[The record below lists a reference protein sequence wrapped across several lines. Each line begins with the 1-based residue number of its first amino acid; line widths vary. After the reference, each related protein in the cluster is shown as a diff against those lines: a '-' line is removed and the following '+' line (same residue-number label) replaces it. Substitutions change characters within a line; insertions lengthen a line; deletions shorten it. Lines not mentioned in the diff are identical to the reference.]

1 MNSDITSEQRLRRVE
16 ILLETAAAKI
26 HDNSIAID
34 RLTERTTS
42 NAVAIDRLTERTK
55 SNAEAIDRLTERT
68 TSNAEALD
76 RLTERTNSNAEA
88 IDRLVEQ
95 DLNLT
100 IKIAELM
107 DVFAETLPI
116 IRRQQVNIEEM
127 QAEVRGLQVENRRI
141 LARVFG
147 EES

>member
-1 MNSDITSEQRLRRVE
+1 MSQSYKMNNDITSEQRLRRVE

-26 HDNSIAID
+26 HDTSIAI
-34 RLTERTTS
+34 
-42 NAVAIDRLTERTK
+42 
-55 SNAEAIDRLTERT
+55 
-68 TSNAEALD
+68 D

-100 IKIAELM
+100 VKIAELTE
-107 DVFAETLPI
+107 VFAETLPI

-147 EES
+147 EEV